1 MYIHNEKTEMEK
13 EFIKAVRKEY
23 SDNECLNQE
32 QIDRIFK
39 IANALL
45 K

>member
-1 MYIHNEKTEMEK
+1 MYIDNEKTEMEK
-13 EFIKAVRKEY
+13 EFIKSVRKEY
-23 SDNECLNQE
+23 ADNEYLSQE